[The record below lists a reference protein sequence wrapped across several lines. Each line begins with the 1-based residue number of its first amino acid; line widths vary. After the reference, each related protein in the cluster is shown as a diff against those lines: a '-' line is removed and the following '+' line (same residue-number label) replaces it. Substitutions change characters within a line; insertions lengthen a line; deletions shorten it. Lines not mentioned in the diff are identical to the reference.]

1 MTLTKDDIQFI
12 DNYLSSKI
20 EHIDI
25 RMEMV
30 DHVAE
35 SIEVKMNNGDDRDFY
50 YIFKDYMVENKRKL
64 LDNNKQF
71 LKIATKKLSKEILKL
86 FVSPS
91 HIILMLSISLLF
103 YNCFQFFEFSYAKNI
118 AFLVTLILII
128 TPAIVYGYMLKFY
141 KYERFS
147 SAERINFFLIILVQ
161 FINLINISNSNLLAE
176 KPHILLMS
184 IMIGLIFNF
193 VLSLSRVSITVFR
206 DCKTKYQAIL

>member
-12 DNYLSSKI
+12 DNYLSAKI

-35 SIEVKMNNGDDRDFY
+35 SIEAEMNKGDDRDFY
-50 YIFKDYMVENKRKL
+50 YIFKDYMVKNKAKL
-64 LDNNKQF
+64 LNNNKKF
-71 LKIATKKLSKEILKL
+71 LKTATKKLSKAILKL
-86 FVSPS
+86 FVSPL
-91 HIILMLSISLLF
+91 HVFLTILISYLC
-103 YNCFQFFEFSYAKNI
+103 YYCFQNIDYSYSKNI
-118 AFLVTLILII
+118 AFVTTLVLII
-128 TPAIVYGYMLKFY
+128 TPAIVYGSILKFF

-161 FINLINISNSNLLAE
+161 LLNLINISNSNLLDE
-176 KPHILLMS
+176 KPHTILMS